1 MYFFLDLPESSKALQ
16 VDDIINLDTAE
27 LQTEKTGEKIIHELQ
42 DWLLKVDPTKVA
54 ILPDDKIQRILVGV
68 GFSFLILLNFAEF
81 YTIINYSIK
90 TILSNY
96 NLSFSLMFQ
105 ACNQLEIATHIEM
118 VASMLRRDA
127 VKLIKAALAGTKTE

>member
-27 LQTEKTGEKIIHELQ
+27 LQTEKNGEKIIRELQ

-54 ILPDDKIQRILVGV
+54 ILPDDKIQRISVGV

-90 TILSNY
+90 PYCQTTTSPFL
-96 NLSFSLMFQ
+96 
-105 ACNQLEIATHIEM
+105 
-118 VASMLRRDA
+118 
-127 VKLIKAALAGTKTE
+127 